1 MTEQTEKKTRRQIDR
16 QIIALSVP
24 AVIATITT
32 PLLGLMDTAFT
43 GHMGGAVYLAAIA
56 LGGNVFNLLYWLF
69 GFLRMGTSGF
79 TAQAYG
85 AGDSHGTA
93 TALMRGLTVAVM
105 LGAVIVILQ
114 RPIIGL
120 FGMVMDPEADAWSEA
135 LTYLHILAW
144 GAPAVL
150 TTTVMTGWLIG
161 MNNTR
166 TAMWMSIA
174 IDVVNLAVSAALVLG
189 LHMKVEGVAIGT
201 LSAQWAGVIIGAVM
215 IARYKLSLR
224 IGIGELFEKRA
235 MKRYF
240 SVNGDIFLRTLC
252 LIGVTLWFTRAGAE
266 QGTVTLAANAMLM
279 QLFILFSYFM
289 DGVAYAAEAMAG
301 KAAGAHD
308 DRGLR
313 DVIGGVMRLGSLLA
327 LIFAV
332 LYFTAGEWILE
343 LLSDDTGVTD
353 AARDYL
359 PWTVAVPIVSFG
371 AFMWDG
377 ICVGTTMT
385 RRMLLSMAVATLV
398 YFIIYF
404 TAVPCLGNHGL
415 WLAFT
420 AYLASRS
427 AVMAAA
433 EKLHRVR
440 T

>member
-150 TTTVMTGWLIG
+150 ATTVMTGWLIG

-166 TAMWMSIA
+166 AAMWMSIA
-174 IDVVNLAVSAALVLG
+174 IDVVNLAVSAGLVLG
-189 LHMKVEGVAIGT
+189 MHMKVEGVAIGT

-359 PWTVAVPIVSFG
+359 PWTVAVPIVSFR